1 MNITPDRLRQSLLE
15 LVEAFHAAGL
25 PFAIAGAFAVAIHG
39 HERATRDIDALLRL
53 ADQEAADR
61 VLRALGYTC
70 TQHLPGIA
78 RYQRQ
83 PVAELPELVEYC
95 DLLFSSGRLG
105 QRSITSANRQP
116 LRWHGRDVPV
126 VPVDV
131 LILMKLM
138 AHLDKPDR
146 PNDWADA
153 RALVRLHQSALDLMA
168 MRSEAATLD
177 PALPALL
184 DRLLDDPTVADTGAG
199 YGNWHERF

>member
-15 LVEAFHAAGL
+15 LVEALHYAGV

-53 ADQEAADR
+53 ADQDAADR
-61 VLRALGYTC
+61 VLRSLGYNC
-70 TQHLPGIA
+70 AQRLPGIA

-83 PVAELPELVEYC
+83 LLAELPQLLERV
-95 DLLFSSGRLG
+95 DLLYSSGPLG
-105 QRSITSANRQP
+105 QRSIASANRQP

-138 AHLDKPDR
+138 AHVDNPDR

-153 RALVRLHQSALDLMA
+153 RALIALHRSALDLSA
-168 MRSEAATLD
+168 LRGDAATLD
-177 PALPALL
+177 SALPTML
-184 DRLLDDPTVADTGAG
+184 DRLLDDDAVADTGAG